1 LDSKIDRSAGRRMVG
16 ASDVFRA
23 FETRIRE
30 LAGPDVTVLLEG
42 ESGSGKN
49 LAARVLHEL
58 GSRRTGPFVEVSLA
72 ALAPTLIESELFG
85 HEPGAFTSAQ
95 SARTGRF
102 LRANGGTIVLD
113 GVESLPGSLQV
124 KLLRVLQERRI
135 EPLGSSAEIDID
147 VRVIATTSSELAAEV
162 GAGRFREDLY
172 YRLAVVTVRAPPLR
186 ARLADLPL
194 LCEALLEQASQRLSV
209 PKRTVGPRALE
220 RLAAHSWPGNLRELE
235 NALERVLVL
244 PRTGAEA
251 ERKQQTVVDPEEFSF
266 LDEAAVGMPEALA
279 RMALAHGVSLQDL
292 ERALLSESLR
302 EQRGNLTAAA
312 RQIGLSRR
320 AFEYRSS
327 RAASA
332 PSDANGQPSA
342 ANGPGDEAS

>member
-1 LDSKIDRSAGRRMVG
+1 MVG
-16 ASDVFRA
+16 GSDVFRA
-23 FETRIRE
+23 FEARLHE
-30 LAGPDVTVLLEG
+30 LAGSDITVLLEG

-58 GSRRTGPFVEVSLA
+58 GTRRSRPFVEVSLA

-85 HEPGAFTSAQ
+85 HEPGAFTGAQ
-95 SARTGRF
+95 TARMGRF

-135 EPLGSSAEIDID
+135 EPLGGSAELDID
-147 VRVIATTSSELAAEV
+147 VRVIATTSVELTAEV
-162 GAGRFREDLY
+162 SAGRFREDLY
-172 YRLAVVTVRAPPLR
+172 YRLAVVTLRVPPLR
-186 ARLADLPL
+186 ARLSDLPSLCGEL
-194 LCEALLEQASQRLSV
+194 LDQASQRLSV
-209 PKRTVGPRALE
+209 PKRTLDPRALE

-244 PRTGAEA
+244 PQPRAESD
-251 ERKQQTVVDPEEFSF
+251 RKQSSTIGPEEFSF
-266 LDEAAVGMPEALA
+266 LDEAAIGMPEALA

-292 ERALLSESLR
+292 ERAMLGEALR

-320 AFEYRSS
+320 AFDYRSS
-327 RAASA
+327 RAAA
-332 PSDANGQPSA
+332 PTTPAAAGEPSTA
-342 ANGPGDEAS
+342 DEPGDTPS